1 MTLVSFKEKSMLGEP
16 EYNMNELFAQLGL
29 DSSDAAID
37 SFIENNQL
45 GKEEKLIEASIWTDN
60 QRAFLQEEWEKDA
73 EWVEVIDDLNVRMH
87 PDA

>member
-1 MTLVSFKEKSMLGEP
+1 MLGEP

-29 DSSDAAID
+29 DSSDEAID
-37 SFIENNQL
+37 NFVEKHQL
-45 GKEEKLIEASIWTDN
+45 AKEEKLVEAKVWTDN
-60 QRAFLQEEWEKDA
+60 QRSFLQEEWEKDA